1 MCGRAHYNLEIHVW
15 IVFGNHNPGPIVFS
29 QKTNLVEKA
38 FELES
43 SIAFRLDR
51 KLIAWNVWMILR
63 FCPPRFRNS
72 IKIVPWI
79 VSCDVKL
86 GLGLHGPNVL
96 PAVQARKRGNK
107 MGEGERFIFHVQKWI
122 NQDFRTIYLF
132 MYVCCSLFFC
142 VFEMIIQ
149 ENREEK

>member
-1 MCGRAHYNLEIHVW
+1 
-15 IVFGNHNPGPIVFS
+15 
-29 QKTNLVEKA
+29 
-38 FELES
+38 
-43 SIAFRLDR
+43 
-51 KLIAWNVWMILR
+51 MILR

-107 MGEGERFIFHVQKWI
+107 MGGVDDLSSMYKNESIKILEQS
-122 NQDFRTIYLF
+122 IYVC
-132 MYVCCSLFFC
+132 MYVAPCSF
-142 VFEMIIQ
+142 VFL
-149 ENREEK
+149 K